1 MPQSKF
7 DLLGELWNVSVNITL
22 IQAIR
27 DIPIYSKSIRELCLK
42 KLRWKRKDPPTVCVI
57 GDLEE
62 LVMGNTLATKYYD
75 SGSHVVK
82 VQINGI
88 SLSNTLIYLG
98 ASIIIMTKHTM
109 EILGLTNIRQN
120 TIVLQ
125 LADQSLIRPGG
136 IIEYV
141 FMLVD

>member
-1 MPQSKF
+1 MPQYEF

-42 KLRWKRKDPPTVCVI
+42 KQGRKKKDPSTFCVI
-57 GDLEE
+57 GDLVE
-62 LVMGNTLATKYYD
+62 LVMGNTLATKYSD
-75 SGSHVVK
+75 SVSHIVQ

-98 ASIIIMTKHTM
+98 VAINIMTKNTM
-109 EILGLTNIRQN
+109 ERLCLTNIPQN

-125 LADQSLIRPGG
+125 LVDQSLVRPGG
-136 IIEYV
+136 IIEDV
-141 FMLVD
+141 FILVD

>member
-1 MPQSKF
+1 
-7 DLLGELWNVSVNITL
+7 
-22 IQAIR
+22 
-27 DIPIYSKSIRELCLK
+27 
-42 KLRWKRKDPPTVCVI
+42 
-57 GDLEE
+57 
-62 LVMGNTLATKYYD
+62 MGNTLAAKYYD
-75 SGSHVVK
+75 SGSHIVK

-109 EILGLTNIRQN
+109 ERLGLTNIRQN